1 MSENALTPGSAV
13 WNYIKNSVPAQLG
26 AAGQMAQS
34 VAQPFT
40 NLFGNGGEEFWHGPQ
55 DPQAAHDMSNAL
67 MTMYAGSASPAAAE
81 MSPAALNVGIGLKRD
96 DSIRD
101 MYHMISKDTG
111 DSLGFINLENKGDK
125 LHVDNI
131 YTYAGL
137 GRGPNS
143 IGQDGMR
150 DVLGQLKDL
159 YPDAKTIQGNRV
171 SGARHGGKY
180 YTGNEEDAPLASI
193 KLRSGTDQPPNPM
206 AAALMAESQPQN
218 AMTGIRAYHGSP
230 YDFDRFD
237 SSKIGTGEG
246 AQAYGHG
253 LYFAEHEPVAQSYK
267 QAGSGGGF
275 PDTLRGRTH
284 ELDSGD
290 DVKSLYDAFNAIHL
304 DGKTPQQA
312 RALTRGDA
320 TRIYDEELAKR
331 DAGKMYEVNLLA
343 DPSSFLDWDKPLA
356 EQHPDVQ
363 KAFDPLLPQLFGASE
378 HAEWEHNLRA
388 SRFGHADAYNPSVG
402 EILGHHEQFTQNG
415 PQAVSQQLSGAGI
428 PGIRYLD
435 QGSRTAGEGSHN
447 YVVFPGNEHL
457 IEIVKKYGIAAAAAM
472 MGMKASDLAQ
482 SMGQPD
488 NAMANQ

>member
-253 LYFAEHEPVAQSYK
+253 LYFAQDPAVAETYK
-267 QAGSGGGF
+267 
-275 PDTLRGRTH
+275 R
-284 ELDSGD
+284 E
-290 DVKSLYDAFNAIHL
+290 
-304 DGKTPQQA
+304 
-312 RALTRGDA
+312 LTRPTFDEQQQINAG
-320 TRIYDEELAKR
+320 TRQPNP
-331 DAGKMYEVNLLA
+331 GKMYQVNINA